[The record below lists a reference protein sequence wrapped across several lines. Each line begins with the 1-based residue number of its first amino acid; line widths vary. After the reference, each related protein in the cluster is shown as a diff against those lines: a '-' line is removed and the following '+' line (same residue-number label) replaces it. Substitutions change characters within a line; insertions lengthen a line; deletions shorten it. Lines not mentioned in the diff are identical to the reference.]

1 MKLYYIFLLVMFFL
15 FSGCVEQTPRTKSVT
30 PVSVRDTTKKNA
42 HWWNSSNTSTY
53 KKSKSSYSPSKRLI
67 RGGLLLNQEVGGIE
81 DDRSILRV
89 I

>member
-1 MKLYYIFLLVMFFL
+1 MRIGGTLVTHL
-15 FSGCVEQTPRTKSVT
+15 PIRRVNPHIV
-30 PVSVRDTTKKNA
+30 
-42 HWWNSSNTSTY
+42 HL
-53 KKSKSSYSPSKRLI
+53 KRLI